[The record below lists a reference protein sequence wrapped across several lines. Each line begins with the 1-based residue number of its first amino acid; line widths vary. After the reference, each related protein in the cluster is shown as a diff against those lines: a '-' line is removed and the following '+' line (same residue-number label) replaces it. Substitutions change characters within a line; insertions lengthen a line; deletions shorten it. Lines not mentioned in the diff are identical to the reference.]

1 MVRRLSLL
9 LYRAVL
15 GLTTALSL
23 ALVGCG
29 GGSDATA
36 PDPGQHDPAPH
47 PDPQPDPQPQPQP
60 QPQPDAGVPG
70 TYGLVLVNGS
80 KPGQMVLLSNPDG
93 AAIGL
98 YRFDAATSLTL
109 SADHTYELTMR
120 LADDKNT
127 YLLHDTGN
135 YEVTPNGEKLSLTF
149 ISQGDGGTYPGVSS
163 GNGAVVDYDIDGDGT
178 PETFLGFARI
188 GG

>member
-1 MVRRLSLL
+1 MVRRFSLL

-23 ALVGCG
+23 ALTGCG
-29 GGSDATA
+29 GGGDATGPD

-47 PDPQPDPQPQPQP
+47 PEPQP
-60 QPQPDAGVPG
+60 QPQPDAGVLG

-80 KPGQMVLLSNPDG
+80 QAGRVVLLSNPDG

-98 YRFDAATSLTL
+98 FRFDAATSLTL

-120 LADDKNT
+120 LADDKDT
-127 YLLHDTGN
+127 YLLHDTGD
-135 YEVTPNGEKLSLTF
+135 YEVTQDGEKLSLTF
-149 ISQGDGGTYPGVSS
+149 ISQGAAGTYPGTST
-163 GNGAVVDYDIDGDGT
+163 GNGTVVDYDIDGDGT
-178 PETFLGFARI
+178 PETFLGFVRI

>member
-9 LYRAVL
+9 LCRTVL
-15 GLTTALSL
+15 GLTTAFSL
-23 ALVGCG
+23 ALTGCG
-29 GGSDATA
+29 GGGDATA
-36 PDPGQHDPAPH
+36 PDPDPGQHDPAPH
-47 PDPQPDPQPQPQP
+47 PDPQPQPQP

-80 KPGQMVLLSNPDG
+80 QAGRMVLLSNPDG
-93 AAIGL
+93 GAIGL
-98 YRFDAATSLTL
+98 FRFDAATSLTL

-135 YEVTPNGEKLSLTF
+135 YEVTPTGEKLSLTF
-149 ISQGDGGTYPGVSS
+149 ISQGAAGTYPGVST

-178 PETFLGFARI
+178 PETFLGFVRI